1 MTVIAP
7 YGQVDPSSPGAP
19 EGGQTP
25 AALGTPEALLG
36 HRAAAPGGHLQS
48 VTRAAQEVDA
58 IGLFAAARELDL
70 EVALWLQPA
79 AGFAL
84 VGIGRA
90 WSVEASGGER
100 FRRAAAAWQ
109 DLHAGA
115 AIDVPPGSPRG
126 IGPVLLGGLG
136 FTGELPTD
144 DDSWGPFGAASLVL
158 PELTYA
164 RAHGASFV
172 TVAEVGSPAGRTG
185 RGEDG
190 GGRAEPGWDAL
201 AARAAALSPARGAV
215 VARPADLP
223 LALVGERPDRAA
235 WDRLVGLFAGA
246 VGRGRLDKV
255 VLARRV
261 HVRSP
266 IEIDVENAL
275 RRLAAGAPEGTIY
288 AFVRGG
294 QTFLGATPE
303 RLVRTAGRDFE
314 TVAIAGSARRGA
326 TAAEDAALAA
336 ALMASGKEREE
347 HAVVVEMLRDSL
359 VPLAETLEIGAAP
372 GILPL
377 RDVQHLVTQVRG
389 RLRDQAGLLALAE
402 RLHPTPAVGG
412 EPRGPALEMIAE
424 HEGIER
430 GWYASPIGWLGV
442 DGDGELM
449 VALRCGL
456 VTGREARLYAG
467 CGIVADSDPG
477 REWEESRM
485 KLRPVASALG
495 RDPEPAA

>member
-1 MTVIAP
+1 M
-7 YGQVDPSSPGAP
+7 D
-19 EGGQTP
+19 E
-25 AALGTPEALLG
+25 
-36 HRAAAPGGHLQS
+36 
-48 VTRAAQEVDA
+48 
-58 IGLFAAARELDL
+58 
-70 EVALWLQPA
+70 
-79 AGFAL
+79 
-84 VGIGRA
+84 
-90 WSVEASGGER
+90 
-100 FRRAAAAWQ
+100 
-109 DLHAGA
+109 
-115 AIDVPPGSPRG
+115 
-126 IGPVLLGGLG
+126 PVQYLG
-136 FTGELPTD
+136 FIFDGNRTLLRT
-144 DDSWGPFGAASLVL
+144 ASVARYYRKMRAGVRLAI
-158 PELTYA
+158 LTKA
-164 RAHGASFV
+164 KHDKI
-172 TVAEVGSPAGRTG
+172 RTG

-190 GGRAEPGWDAL
+190 GACAEPGWDAL

-314 TVAIAGSARRGA
+314 TVAIAGSTRRGA

-377 RDVQHLVTQVRG
+377 RDVQHLVTQARG
-389 RLRDQAGLLALAE
+389 RLRDRAGLLALAE

-412 EPRGPALEMIAE
+412 EPRGPALEMIADSRAMVSF
-424 HEGIER
+424 ER
-430 GWYASPIGWLGV
+430 THGV
-442 DGDGELM
+442 AGSQN
-449 VALRCGL
+449 
-456 VTGREARLYAG
+456 RLAY
-467 CGIVADSDPG
+467 
-477 REWEESRM
+477 SRN
-485 KLRPVASALG
+485 RNRQAHTAT
-495 RDPEPAA
+495 R

>member
-1 MTVIAP
+1 V
-7 YGQVDPSSPGAP
+7 
-19 EGGQTP
+19 
-25 AALGTPEALLG
+25 
-36 HRAAAPGGHLQS
+36 
-48 VTRAAQEVDA
+48 QEVDA
-58 IGLFAAARELDL
+58 IGLFAAAREQDL
-70 EVALWLQPA
+70 EVALWLQPS

-84 VGIGRA
+84 VGIGCA
-90 WSVEASGGER
+90 WSVEASGAER
-100 FRRAAAAWQ
+100 FQRAAAAWQ

-115 AIDVPPGSPRG
+115 VTDVPPGSPCG
-126 IGPVLLGGLG
+126 VGPVLLGGLG
-136 FTGELPTD
+136 FTGELPAD
-144 DDSWGPFGAASLVL
+144 DDPWSPFGAASLVL

-164 RAHGASFV
+164 RAHGTSFV
-172 TVAEVGSPAGRTG
+172 TVAEVNSPAGRPG
-185 RGEDG
+185 RGQDRVTREGIRAGRDEDQV
-190 GGRAEPGWDAL
+190 GRAQPSWDGL
-201 AARAAALSPARGAV
+201 AARAAALSPAPGAV
-215 VARPADLP
+215 VARPADVP
-223 LALVGERPDRAA
+223 LAMVGERPDRAA

-261 HVRSP
+261 HLRSP

-294 QTFLGATPE
+294 ATFLGATPE

-314 TVAIAGSARRGA
+314 TVAIAGSAPRGA
-326 TAAEDAALAA
+326 TAADDAALAA
-336 ALMASGKEREE
+336 ALQASGKEREE

-359 VPLAETLEIGAAP
+359 APLAESLKIGTTP

-377 RDVQHLVTQVRG
+377 RDVQHLVTPVRG

-412 EPRGPALEMIAE
+412 EPRRLALEMIAE

-430 GWYASPIGWLGV
+430 GWYASPIGWLGI

-456 VTGREARLYAG
+456 VAGRDAWLYAG
-467 CGIVADSDPG
+467 CGIVADSDPA
-477 REWEESRM
+477 REWEESRL